1 MFAHRQRQRWD
12 RTGTLNTTALV
23 HEAYLKLVNQRRIDT
38 ATPEHFFALAATAI
52 RHIISN
58 YARDRR
64 AGKRGAAVR
73 KISLSELGVDP
84 PGSLSVSEEQ
94 LDVLV
99 GIDDALERL
108 DRINPRQR
116 GIVECRFFGG
126 MTAEE
131 TAAAM
136 GISPRT
142 VKRDWAVAQAWLY
155 RELRDGSDARW
166 TSPKR
171 SDSELFEFALTLPL
185 GDRRRYARD
194 ACSDDRTCAPAGVSL
209 LAAYE
214 EAPDY
219 LERIAHLLQPA
230 AFTPTHSFERP
241 ESERPIENVR
251 LFASGS
257 DSTLRD
263 WARLRPWRDERGLG
277 GGGPRYRAPCRAED
291 PGLDAPRCR

>member
-1 MFAHRQRQRWD
+1 MPDDDSPHRVSKTPKRNPEVQRSETVEPEKPTGAKRFERDVTRLLDGVRAGNRDALNELYSLVYAELRVLAHRQRLRWD
-12 RTGTLNTTALV
+12 KTGTLNTTALV

-52 RHIISN
+52 RHIVSN

-64 AGKRGAAVR
+64 AGKRGDGVR

-84 PGSLSVSEEQ
+84 PGSLSVSEDQFE
-94 LDVLV
+94 VLV
-99 GIDDALERL
+99 AIDEVLERL

-155 RELRDGSDARW
+155 RELRDR
-166 TSPKR
+166 
-171 SDSELFEFALTLPL
+171 
-185 GDRRRYARD
+185 
-194 ACSDDRTCAPAGVSL
+194 V
-209 LAAYE
+209 
-214 EAPDY
+214 
-219 LERIAHLLQPA
+219 
-230 AFTPTHSFERP
+230 
-241 ESERPIENVR
+241 
-251 LFASGS
+251 
-257 DSTLRD
+257 
-263 WARLRPWRDERGLG
+263 
-277 GGGPRYRAPCRAED
+277 
-291 PGLDAPRCR
+291 